1 MSELSC
7 KVLIVGGGP
16 GGYVAAIRAG
26 ELGLDTLLI
35 EDGRFG
41 GTCLHV
47 GCIPSKAI
55 IHAAESFH
63 GLTQPDALAAL
74 GVTVPRPEL
83 DYAKTVAWKD
93 GIVSRLSTGVGRLLD
108 KAHVRTVRGRATIV
122 DGKSVIAHADTGE
135 QRVVCEHLVIATG
148 SEPAALPHL
157 PFGGDVLSST
167 EALALSR
174 VPEKLAVVGAGYIGM
189 ELGMAFARLGAQVT
203 VIEALPKILPLYDEE
218 LTLLVARRAA
228 DLGID
233 IRCGARA
240 LGWDKGTLRIAAA
253 DGAETTVAANKVLV
267 AIGRRPRTENF
278 GLERL
283 DLTMAGPFI
292 RIDDR
297 CATSMRNV
305 WAVGDVT
312 GEPMLA
318 HRAMAQGEMVA
329 EIIAGNRR
337 AFDHRAIP
345 SVCFTDPEIVA
356 VGLAPEAARAAHGE
370 ILTGQFPFRAN
381 GRAMTKQDDEGFVRI
396 VARKDNH
403 VVLGVQAIG
412 AGVSGAQL
420 GLRAGDRDG
429 RAARGRG
436 DDDPRPPDPER
447 GVPRVGAEGAGNAAA
462 YLRRLS
468 MRHRIEYPSSRG
480 AKTGRSGNRAP
491 MSAEWLRSA
500 RNDA

>member
-1 MSELSC
+1 MTDLTC

-26 ELGLDTLLI
+26 ELGLDTLLV

-55 IHAAESFH
+55 IHAAEAFH
-63 GLTQPDALAAL
+63 GLTQPDALNAI
-74 GVTVPRPEL
+74 GVTLPAPTL
-83 DYAKTVAWKD
+83 DYAKTVAWKNA
-93 GIVSRLSTGVGRLLD
+93 IVARLSTGVGRLLD
-108 KAHVRTVRGRATIV
+108 KAHVRTIRGRATIV
-122 DGKSVIAHADTGE
+122 DGKSAIARSDTGE
-135 QRVVCEHLVIATG
+135 QRIACEHLIVATG
-148 SEPAALPHL
+148 SEPAALPSL

-167 EALALSR
+167 EALALTR

-189 ELGMAFARLGAQVT
+189 ELGMAFARLGARVS

-218 LTLLVARRAA
+218 LTLPVARRAA

-233 IRCGARA
+233 LRLGARVMG
-240 LGWDKGTLRIAAA
+240 LDKGALRIEDA
-253 DGAETTVAANKVLV
+253 DGAETSVAADKVLV
-267 AIGRRPRTENF
+267 AVGRRPRTENF

-283 DLTMAGPFI
+283 DLTMGGPFI

-329 EIIAGNRR
+329 EIIAGKRR
-337 AFDHRAIP
+337 AFDQRVIP

-356 VGLAPEAARAAHGE
+356 AGLSPDAARAAHGE
-370 ILTGQFPFRAN
+370 VLVGLFPFRAN

-403 VVLGVQAIG
+403 VVLGVQAVG
-412 AGVSGAQL
+412 AGVSELSSAFSLAIEMGARLEDVAGTIHAHPTQSEAFHEAALKAL
-420 GLRAGDRDG
+420 GMPL
-429 RAARGRG
+429 
-436 DDDPRPPDPER
+436 
-447 GVPRVGAEGAGNAAA
+447 
-462 YLRRLS
+462 
-468 MRHRIEYPSSRG
+468 HI
-480 AKTGRSGNRAP
+480 
-491 MSAEWLRSA
+491 
-500 RNDA
+500 